1 MKAQK
6 LTPKRIIW
14 PPRMTPKRKWA
25 LALLQKWADKRI
37 ELEYSARAGVT
48 FTGTLSELSLD
59 ERRTSFLFRNDFG
72 IHAVLSTD
80 LYDQIEVNE
89 IGDLPINV
97 GFFRKGDFSDGF
109 SVRPKDERAKS
120 KRDLKRVYELFRH
133 WERLNTMLMVST
145 GDGMRITVARG
156 KVKELSDRFLFTIAD
171 TETVHLV
178 APDQS
183 TFAHFEAEGDELTVM
198 LYNEKSGMHFTV
210 TNRVERPED
219 VINRF
224 SALTTLIQ

>member
-1 MKAQK
+1 
-6 LTPKRIIW
+6 LR
-14 PPRMTPKRKWA
+14 
-25 LALLQKWADKRI
+25 
-37 ELEYSARAGVT
+37 
-48 FTGTLSELSLD
+48 LD

-72 IHAVLSTD
+72 VHAVLSTD
-80 LYDQIEVNE
+80 LYDRIEVAE
-89 IGDLPINV
+89 IGNLPINV
-97 GFFRKGDFSDGF
+97 GFFRIDDFNDGF
-109 SVRPKDERAKS
+109 SVRPKHERAKAN
-120 KRDLKRVYELFRH
+120 RDVERVYELFRR
-133 WERLNTMLMVST
+133 WERLDTILMVNS

-156 KVKELSDRFLFTIAD
+156 KVKELSDRFMFSIAD

-178 APDQS
+178 APGQGTS
-183 TFAHFEAEGDELTVM
+183 VYIEAEGDEVTVM

>member
-1 MKAQK
+1 MKAK
-6 LTPKRIIW
+6 KPTSNRITW
-14 PPRMTPKRKWA
+14 PPRMTAKRKRA
-25 LALLQKWADKRI
+25 LVLLQEWADKHI
-37 ELEYSARAGVT
+37 ELDYSARSGVT
-48 FTGTLSELSLD
+48 FTGTLSELRLD

-72 IHAVLSTD
+72 VHAVLSTD
-80 LYDQIEVNE
+80 LYDRIEVAE
-89 IGDLPINV
+89 IGNLPINV
-97 GFFRKGDFSDGF
+97 GFFRIDDFNDGF
-109 SVRPKDERAKS
+109 SVRPKHERAKAN
-120 KRDLKRVYELFRH
+120 RDVERVYELFRR
-133 WERLNTMLMVST
+133 WERLDTILMVNS

-156 KVKELSDRFLFTIAD
+156 KVKELSDRFMFSIAD

-178 APDQS
+178 APGQGTS
-183 TFAHFEAEGDELTVM
+183 VYIEAEGDEVTVM